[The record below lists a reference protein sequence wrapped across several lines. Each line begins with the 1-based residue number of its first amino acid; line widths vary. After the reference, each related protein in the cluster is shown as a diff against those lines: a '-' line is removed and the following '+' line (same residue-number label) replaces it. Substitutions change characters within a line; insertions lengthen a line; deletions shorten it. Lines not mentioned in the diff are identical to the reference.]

1 MKPGDLVK
9 CFKSFG
15 LIVRAD
21 EQETLVK
28 WCDTGIVEDAYM
40 YPNIEVISETR

>member
-1 MKPGDLVK
+1 MKVGDLVR

-28 WCDTGIVEDAYM
+28 WCDTGIVEDTDM
-40 YPNIEVISETR
+40 YSNIEVINASR